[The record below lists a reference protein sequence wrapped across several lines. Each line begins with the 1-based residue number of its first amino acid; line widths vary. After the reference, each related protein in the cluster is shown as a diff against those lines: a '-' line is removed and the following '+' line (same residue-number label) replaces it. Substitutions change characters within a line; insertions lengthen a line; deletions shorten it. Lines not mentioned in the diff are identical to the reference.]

1 MGSLHKE
8 ITSTMD
14 LDVPLVVTSEGVPT
28 VTTEDGFVEFMKST
42 VLKRQELDEPFYV
55 LDLGHHFSLLSLISN
70 LPMVHPYYAV
80 KGKLD
85 KIRMW
90 HSKCELSIRI
100 KSPVD
105 GGARYTL
112 DSEFGANP
120 GEPVQLLEAAEASR
134 LPLMEAGRFFA
145 DLAFTLATKIIG
157 KLVRDELR
165 DNNQTTYK
173 STVFRPTCTAV
184 GKVFAGHPLPELE
197 VNDWLVFPDKG
208 ANTLFVEPIS
218 MDLAMLPFELKF
230 SVRIQAHTA
239 CEYENE
245 VILLHGFASEVTEEI
260 KK

>member
-1 MGSLHKE
+1 M
-8 ITSTMD
+8 ITKCRTHIC
-14 LDVPLVVTSEGVPT
+14 TS
-28 VTTEDGFVEFMKST
+28 
-42 VLKRQELDEPFYV
+42 
-55 LDLGHHFSLLSLISN
+55 
-70 LPMVHPYYAV
+70 
-80 KGKLD
+80 
-85 KIRMW
+85 
-90 HSKCELSIRI
+90 
-100 KSPVD
+100 
-105 GGARYTL
+105 
-112 DSEFGANP
+112 
-120 GEPVQLLEAAEASR
+120 ASS
-134 LPLMEAGRFFA
+134 
-145 DLAFTLATKIIG
+145 
-157 KLVRDELR
+157 
-165 DNNQTTYK
+165 NNQTTYK